1 MRSILSVESIRDNQL
16 HEIIDS
22 FDNDT
27 IVEDMTSYNQILE
40 KGIKGEITINDELI
54 TEAMMNP
61 NVLQEI
67 RIRLFNKY
75 YKLISTSFADFI
87 DNLDQPYNL
96 LNDKDTRFSYIP
108 KSELNKS
115 FLSLL
120 RTLNIIGTF
129 SEEQDK
135 YKVNHKRK

>member
-1 MRSILSVESIRDNQL
+1 MLLFAKRGGVLANYSTFAAKQIKTYNHSRNEKSI
-16 HEIIDS
+16 
-22 FDNDT
+22 
-27 IVEDMTSYNQILE
+27 
-40 KGIKGEITINDELI
+40 
-54 TEAMMNP
+54 
-61 NVLQEI
+61 
-67 RIRLFNKY
+67 
-75 YKLISTSFADFI
+75 ADFI
-87 DNLDQPYNL
+87 DNLDQPYSL

>member
-1 MRSILSVESIRDNQL
+1 
-16 HEIIDS
+16 
-22 FDNDT
+22 
-27 IVEDMTSYNQILE
+27 MTAYNQILE
-40 KGIKGEITINDELI
+40 KAIKGEITINDELI

-75 YKLISTSFADFI
+75 YKLISTSIADFI
-87 DNLDQPYNL
+87 ENLDQPYSS

-120 RTLNIIGTF
+120 RILNVIGTF
-129 SEEQDK
+129 SEKQDK